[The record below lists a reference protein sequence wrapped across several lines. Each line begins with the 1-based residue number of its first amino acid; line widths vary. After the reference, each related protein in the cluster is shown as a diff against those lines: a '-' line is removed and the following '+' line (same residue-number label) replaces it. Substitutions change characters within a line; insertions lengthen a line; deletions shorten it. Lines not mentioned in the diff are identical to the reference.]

1 MNAAIP
7 AAIKK
12 LEAEVEDWK
21 RRHRD
26 AVADLETVRGLFR
39 KELTVTRRLE
49 RNCDSYEAQL
59 EFLENRIGS
68 ARWNELVAEYEHLMQ
83 RALRIVDGVKE

>member
-1 MNAAIP
+1 VNAAIP
-7 AAIKK
+7 AAIRK

-21 RRHRD
+21 RRHSH
-26 AVADLETVRGLFR
+26 AVEDLETVRGLFR

-59 EFLENRIGS
+59 AFIESRVGA
-68 ARWNELVAEYEHLMQ
+68 ARWNELVAEYEALMQ
-83 RALRIVDGVKE
+83 RALRIADGVTE

>member
-12 LEAEVEDWK
+12 LEGELEDWK
-21 RRHRD
+21 RRHAA
-26 AVADLETVRGLFR
+26 AVADLETVRCLFR

-59 EFLENRIGS
+59 AFLESRIGP
-68 ARWNELVAEYEHLMQ
+68 RWNELVAEYEKLMQ
-83 RALRIVDGVKE
+83 NALHIADGGTA

>member
-12 LEAEVEDWK
+12 LEGEVEDWK
-21 RRHRD
+21 RRHAA
-26 AVADLETVRGLFR
+26 AVADLETVRCLFR

-59 EFLENRIGS
+59 AFLESRIGF
-68 ARWNELVAEYEHLMQ
+68 ARWNELVAEYEALMQ
-83 RALRIVDGVKE
+83 RALHIADGGTA

>member
-12 LEAEVEDWK
+12 LEAEIEDWK
-21 RRHRD
+21 RRHT
-26 AVADLETVRGLFR
+26 AAIADLETVRSLFR

-59 EFLENRIGS
+59 AFLESRIGF
-68 ARWNELVAEYEHLMQ
+68 ARWNELVAEYEALMQ
-83 RALRIVDGVKE
+83 RALHIADRGTT

>member
-12 LEAEVEDWK
+12 LEGELEDWK
-21 RRHRD
+21 RRHAA
-26 AVADLETVRGLFR
+26 AVFDLETVRCMFR

-59 EFLENRIGS
+59 AFLEARIGF
-68 ARWNELVAEYEHLMQ
+68 ARWTELVAEYEKLMQ
-83 RALRIVDGVKE
+83 NALHIADGGTA

>member
-1 MNAAIP
+1 VNAAIP

-12 LEAEVEDWK
+12 LEGELEDWK
-21 RRHRD
+21 RRHAA
-26 AVADLETVRGLFR
+26 AVADLETVRSLFR

-59 EFLENRIGS
+59 AFLEARIGP
-68 ARWNELVAEYEHLMQ
+68 RWNELVAEYEKLMQ
-83 RALRIVDGVKE
+83 KALHIADGGTA